1 MSLMKTLIIG
11 SGGQLGK
18 AISSILE
25 NSIPLSHDI
34 IDLRNINNI
43 ENTLDKYSFDTIIN
57 CAAMTSVDKCE
68 TDLDSAYYI
77 NGLSMKYIADYCR
90 ENNNYQKHL

>member
-1 MSLMKTLIIG
+1 MKTLIIG

-18 AISSILE
+18 ALSSILE

-34 IDLRNINNI
+34 IDLRNVNNI
-43 ENTLDKYSFDTIIN
+43 ENILDKYSFDTIIN

-68 TDLDSAYYI
+68 SDILFSKMDDNAFPQCFFLYPV
-77 NGLSMKYIADYCR
+77 
-90 ENNNYQKHL
+90 